1 MRVSLLSL
9 GCPKNLA
16 DSEGLLKKLTA
27 SGIGFT
33 EDPGEADVM
42 LVNTCGFIE
51 DAKRESIDEI
61 LRLAGRKTNGKR
73 LVVLGCLAERYREEL
88 QREIPEIDAVF
99 GVHEEDAVVGHLTAQ
114 CGPSRAP
121 APAATLMEG
130 HSAPVKVAEGCDRR
144 CSFCVIPSIRGSFR
158 SRKPEDILAEA
169 RAFVESGIRELTLVA
184 QDLTAYGRD
193 LGGHSLAALLR
204 EMASLP
210 GDFWIRPLYLFPTDV
225 DDGLLDAIAEEPKIV
240 DYVDIP
246 LQHTEDRVLRAMR
259 RPGGRGQ
266 YLDLVGRARERIPG
280 AALRTAFIVGFPGE
294 TEQDFQGLLDFVEE
308 ARFERLGAFMY
319 SREEGSEAARMEGQV
334 PKSVKEERYEELMR
348 LQADISH
355 GKNRALVGK
364 TLRTFVEG
372 VESVEGETAVGRIA
386 TQAREIDGVTY
397 IKGAAGRELREGEF
411 VEVEITAAHDYDLEG
426 VCR

>member
-1 MRVSLLSL
+1 
-9 GCPKNLA
+9 
-16 DSEGLLKKLTA
+16 
-27 SGIGFT
+27 
-33 EDPGEADVM
+33 M

-51 DAKRESIDEI
+51 DAKKEGIDEI

-88 QREIPEIDAVF
+88 QREMPEIDALF
-99 GVHEEDAVVGHLTAQ
+99 GVHEEDAIVGHLLADT
-114 CGPSRAP
+114 GPSRAP

-130 HSAPVKVAEGCDRR
+130 HSAPVKAAEGCDRR

-158 SRKPEDILAEA
+158 SRPPEDILAEA
-169 RAFVESGIRELTLVA
+169 EAHVKNGMRELMLVA

-193 LGGHSLAALLR
+193 MGGYSLARLLG

-210 GDFWIRPLYLFPTDV
+210 GDFWMRPLYLFPTDV
-225 DDGLLDAIAEEPKIV
+225 DDELLRTMAEEPKIA

-266 YLDLVGRARERIPG
+266 YLDLVRLVRERIPG
-280 AALRTAFIVGFPGE
+280 AAVRTAFIVGFPGE
-294 TEQDFQGLLDFVEE
+294 TDEDFEGLLDFVEE

-334 PKSVKEERYEELMR
+334 PQPVKEERYEELMR

-355 GKNRALVGK
+355 EKNQALVGK
-364 TLRTFVEG
+364 TARAL